1 MTTAVSIPR
10 IGYDDLLKDVFR
22 NRKAVAGERA
32 IKAEETVFLPPLP
45 SMCCY
50 QIGDEQNG
58 FQMIRS
64 RNITL
69 EGRSSYNIYL
79 SLAYFYGATGR
90 TVDGLTGL
98 IFAKDAVCE
107 IDSKIDYL
115 KNNVDGKGNSLRD
128 GAKLAVKEAMITP
141 RSGLLVDYPNTTG
154 QVSLLQEKVNNLKPK
169 ILHYNFESI
178 INWHYSVQNNE
189 QKLTLVVLRET
200 QEIVKDRF
208 TIEQEFQYRVLELID
223 NVYYQ
228 SLYNSAGD
236 EISESKIIMVNGNT
250 SDVIPF
256 FLIEVGAE
264 KKAIINDL
272 VDANL
277 NHYRFFADY
286 AAKEHAS
293 AFPIFYETG
302 TSGDDENIIIGPSAK
317 WSSRSVDAKFGVLQT
332 ESDGGSMRQY
342 LLDMENRMAA
352 LGAEM
357 LKPRIASAE
366 SAEAKSLDQVAQNS
380 TTADV
385 ARTVSESYA
394 KALDFC
400 SKWLGGQEN
409 AIYQLNTDYNPK
421 AMDAQKL
428 TSLISGWQNGALSY
442 ETFYENLQR
451 GEIASTHRTALEEQ
465 IKINLEGSGLAND

>member
-1 MTTAVSIPR
+1 M
-10 IGYDDLLKDVFR
+10 
-22 NRKAVAGERA
+22 
-32 IKAEETVFLPPLP
+32 
-45 SMCCY
+45 
-50 QIGDEQNG
+50 
-58 FQMIRS
+58 
-64 RNITL
+64 
-69 EGRSSYNIYL
+69 
-79 SLAYFYGATGR
+79 
-90 TVDGLTGL
+90 
-98 IFAKDAVCE
+98 
-107 IDSKIDYL
+107 
-115 KNNVDGKGNSLRD
+115 
-128 GAKLAVKEAMITP
+128 
-141 RSGLLVDYPNTTG
+141 
-154 QVSLLQEKVNNLKPK
+154 
-169 ILHYNFESI
+169 
-178 INWHYSVQNNE
+178 
-189 QKLTLVVLRET
+189 
-200 QEIVKDRF
+200 
-208 TIEQEFQYRVLELID
+208 
-223 NVYYQ
+223 
-228 SLYNSAGD
+228 
-236 EISESKIIMVNGNT
+236 
-250 SDVIPF
+250 
-256 FLIEVGAE
+256 IEVGAE

-400 SKWLGGQEN
+400 AKWLGGQEN